1 MRNIYDYN
9 ANHEAALLEIIVN
22 FHNKTLSI
30 SICSIVNDIVSRGNS
45 HAILDQLFERAG
57 APGDPPDTSH
67 QAKWKQWLKRA
78 SDHPMCDAHSVLGRV
93 IEEFME
99 VLPVKGSFRY
109 DEDIEFYTTNKH
121 RLEEAPREEGLK
133 YAKGGIV
140 KSTVQG
146 FGTKALEKAF
156 EKHDFNS
163 LEVEFRR
170 ALDSVDA
177 DPGSAITAACA
188 ILEAFFIVYLERHSI
203 DLPNKKSIKPLWTKV
218 QSHLG
223 LDPKGKDDQDILKIL
238 SGMSS
243 IVDGIGA
250 FRTHNGSAHG
260 GGKLRY
266 KTQPRHA
273 RLTIN
278 AAHTLAFF
286 LIETWEAKIK

>member
-1 MRNIYDYN
+1 M
-9 ANHEAALLEIIVN
+9 N
-22 FHNKTLSI
+22 FQNKTLSI

-45 HAILDQLFERAG
+45 HATLDELFVRAG
-57 APGDPPDTSH
+57 APGEPPDASH

-78 SDHPMCDAHSVLGRV
+78 SDDPMCDAHLVLGKV

-99 VLPVKGSFRY
+99 VPPLKGSFGY
-109 DEDIEFYTTNKH
+109 DEDVVFYTTSKH
-121 RLEEAPREEGLK
+121 RLEEALCEDRLK
-133 YAKGGIV
+133 YAKGGII

-146 FGTKALEKAF
+146 FGTKALEEAF
-156 EKHDFNS
+156 EKHDFHS
-163 LEVEFRR
+163 LEVEFGR

-203 DLPNKKSIKPLWTKV
+203 DLPNKKSIKPLWSQV
-218 QSHLG
+218 QTHLG
-223 LDPKGKDDQDILKIL
+223 LEPKGQNDQDILKIL
-238 SGMSS
+238 SGISS

-286 LIETWEAKIK
+286 LIETWEVNQNNLSR